1 MDAKTATR
9 VLATQMP
16 EDKRKKRNTV
26 DRTYIARGDS
36 GFQTNEKEDALIEAI
51 DMRRTLIKHADWIEK
66 VRTGQVDVPQFLN
79 GLAPD
84 VAVNLLDL
92 ALNGSSDKVRLAAIQ
107 DMLDRA
113 GYSKV
118 QKVAAAVVDANAPRE
133 QLIAMIAG
141 LSSKTKEIEI
151 VDDTDVDQDQEE

>member
-1 MDAKTATR
+1 MDTKTAKR
-9 VLATQMP
+9 ILATEAPQ
-16 EDKRKKRNTV
+16 DKRKKKNTV

-36 GFQTNEKEDALIEAI
+36 GFQSNEKEDAIIEAI
-51 DMRRTLIKHADWIEK
+51 DMRRTLTKHADWIEK
-66 VRTGQVDVPQFLN
+66 LRAGHVDVPQFLN
-79 GLAPD
+79 GMAPD

-92 ALNGSSDKVRLAAIQ
+92 ALNGSSDKIKLAAIQ

-118 QKVAAAVVDANAPRE
+118 TKVAAAVVDPNAPRE
-133 QLIAMIAG
+133 QLVAMIAG

-151 VDDTDVDQDQEE
+151 VDDDDQDQAE